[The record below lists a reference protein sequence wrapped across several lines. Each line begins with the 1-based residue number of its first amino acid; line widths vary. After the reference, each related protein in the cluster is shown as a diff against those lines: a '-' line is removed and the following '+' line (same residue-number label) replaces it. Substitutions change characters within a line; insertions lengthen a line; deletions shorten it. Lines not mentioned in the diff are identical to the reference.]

1 METIKFP
8 LILNCVENFKK
19 ECKYQ
24 NIYDTMKIL
33 EIIVREFCIIYYNK
47 WR

>member
-8 LILNCVENFKK
+8 LILNCVESFKI
-19 ECKYQ
+19 ECNYQ
-24 NIYDTMKIL
+24 NIYDTMNKL
-33 EIIVREFCIIYYNK
+33 KIIVREFWVFEYNK